1 MIAALLNMILAAF
14 GKALA
19 EVFRD
24 MRRDDALRD
33 AGRAEAT
40 AEGERK
46 ARVIQ
51 QDVTNAVATAPV
63 GRDALADRARDG
75 GL

>member
-1 MIAALLNMILAAF
+1 MLATIINLLIAAF

-24 MRRDDALRD
+24 LRRDGAIRD
-33 AGRAEAT
+33 AGRADAT
-40 AEGERK
+40 AEGERN
-46 ARVIQ
+46 ARAIQ
-51 QDVTNAVATAPV
+51 QDVTDAIANPPT
-63 GRDALADRARDG
+63 GRDDLAARARAG